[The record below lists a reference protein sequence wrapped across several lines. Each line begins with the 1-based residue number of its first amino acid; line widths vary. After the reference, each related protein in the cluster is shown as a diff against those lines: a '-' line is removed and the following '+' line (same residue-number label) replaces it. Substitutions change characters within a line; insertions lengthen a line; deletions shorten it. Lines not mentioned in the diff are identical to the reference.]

1 MSRAGGFD
9 GAATMLVQLESGT
22 SYAILINTSIGGP
35 DYGPLIGDMNK
46 CCTPTATDRSA
57 QLVPRQAKAG
67 QVFFEPVGVV
77 RLGLGVAR
85 DAI

>member
-46 CCTPTATDRSA
+46 LLHAY
-57 QLVPRQAKAG
+57 G
-67 QVFFEPVGVV
+67 Y
-77 RLGLGVAR
+77 
-85 DAI
+85 